1 TTARHSIS
9 TRAPKARPVTPKA
22 LRAGIR
28 SGLKKVRY
36 TSFISPHSFMSA
48 SMTVHFTTW
57 SIDDPYA
64 SRALRMFSNVCLVSD
79 LIPPVTSLPELS
91 VPSFPD
97 SINKS
102 PTRTASE
109 NGMVDPALRF
119 KYSIIVLSPDFAW
132 VSNPAAGASVC
143 FCCAAMPVANV
154 KQTQMPKIT
163 NEISLMV
170 VSRGLRLTRKEIFS
184 PHLQYTR
191 APRRESLRFRNLI
204 GHFLRHLNHFL
215 PAGIVGA
222 HLGGEIVA
230 ELAQF
235 VAE

>member
-1 TTARHSIS
+1 
-9 TRAPKARPVTPKA
+9 
-22 LRAGIR
+22 
-28 SGLKKVRY
+28 
-36 TSFISPHSFMSA
+36 
-48 SMTVHFTTW
+48 
-57 SIDDPYA
+57 
-64 SRALRMFSNVCLVSD
+64 MFSSVCLVSV
-79 LIPPVTSLPELS
+79 LTPPVTSLPELS

-132 VSNPAAGASVC
+132 VSDPAAGAGVC

-154 KQTQMPKIT
+154 KQTQMPKT
-163 NEISLMV
+163 ANEISLMV
-170 VSRGLRLTRKEIFS
+170 VSRCLKLTRDAIFS
-184 PHLQYTR
+184 ANLQYMK
-191 APRRESLRFRNLI
+191 ASRRELLRFRNLI
-204 GHFLRHLNHFL
+204 RNFLRHLHHLL
-215 PAGIVGA
+215 PAGIVRA